1 MTLMNSIDKTFAV
14 IIMIVAMAW
23 TRKGVVWA
31 FGRRA
36 RITFDLVCT
45 AIAVVVAWLL
55 VCTGVYWKSY

>member
-1 MTLMNSIDKTFAV
+1 MTSMNLIDKTFAV
-14 IIMIVAMAW
+14 IIMIVLMAW
-23 TRKGVVWA
+23 AKKGVVWA
-31 FGRRA
+31 FGKRA